1 MSSIKFSD
9 GVEFDTGGDSYILT
23 HRKDGWYVCGKGL
36 LTAVTDPEQGRKFI
50 DEMNVLENVRAHTKQ
65 LRKLIK

>member
-9 GVEFDTGGDSYILT
+9 GVEFDTGGESYSLT
-23 HRKDGWYVCGKGL
+23 RRKDGWYVCGKGL
-36 LTAVTDPEQGRKFI
+36 LAAVNDPEEGRKFI
-50 DEMNVLENVRAHTKQ
+50 DEMNALDRDRMQTEQ